1 MVVTILRLVS
11 PNVPSKSNI
20 ISPLLILIVGN
31 RTADMLLLQILFRY
45 SNVFHIG
52 FIKYFLML
60 PDKGD
65 ESIANTLYV
74 LLPSLGNRID

>member
-1 MVVTILRLVS
+1 
-11 PNVPSKSNI
+11 
-20 ISPLLILIVGN
+20 
-31 RTADMLLLQILFRY
+31 MLLLQILFHY

>member
-1 MVVTILRLVS
+1 
-11 PNVPSKSNI
+11 
-20 ISPLLILIVGN
+20 
-31 RTADMLLLQILFRY
+31 MLLLQIPFRY